1 MASLVLGRKR
11 LVAESSKGVIGKL
24 RGTLHN
30 WKLILQRVR
39 RPDKDE
45 YVHATK
51 IMWLAILIVGVVAY
65 TIHLT
70 AYLILR

>member
-1 MASLVLGRKR
+1 MTSLVSGRKK
-11 LVAESSKGVIGKL
+11 LIAESSRGIFSKL
-24 RGTLHN
+24 RDTLHN
-30 WKLILQRVR
+30 WRLILQRVK

-65 TIHLT
+65 IIHLT